1 MAHEKIVTYFDT
13 IASAR
18 QAMADLTKAGFAERD
33 MDLLGKEQ
41 LKAEGKD
48 RHTDGRSFWQ
58 RLFGSEV
65 EHEDAE
71 VYSRAIDNDGVVL
84 TLRTDANSADKALRI
99 IESYDKIP
107 DPSGARSA
115 ESVMNAKACN
125 NDRPAVSGA
134 QTATNMAD
142 QHEKLKLAEEELEVG
157 KRVYKSGTTRV
168 RRYMTEKQ
176 VDADV
181 TLREEHAKIARQ
193 SVNQAADPSDIDWSD
208 KVVEVTETDE
218 KPVVSKTARIVEEVS
233 VGKEGSERVEKV
245 SDTVRKQQ
253 VDVEHNEL
261 NDPARN
267 RNSNTT
273 NRQF

>member
-18 QAMADLTKAGFAERD
+18 QAMADLTKAGFSERD

-41 LKAEGKD
+41 LKAEGKH
-48 RHTDGRSFWQ
+48 HTDGRSFWQ
-58 RLFGSEV
+58 KLFGSAV
-65 EHEDAE
+65 VDEDAE
-71 VYSRAIDNDGVVL
+71 VYNRAIENDGVVL
-84 TLRTDANSADKALRI
+84 TLRTDDRSADKALRI
-99 IESYDKIP
+99 LESFDKTHP
-107 DPSGARSA
+107 EGARSA
-115 ESVMNAKACN
+115 ESLTNAQACDN
-125 NDRPAVSGA
+125 H
-134 QTATNMAD
+134 ATDMHGKEN
-142 QHEKLKLAEEELEVG
+142 KLKLAEEELEVG

-168 RRYMTEKQ
+168 RRYLTEKQ

-181 TLREEHAKIARQ
+181 TLREEHAKVARQ
-193 SVNQAADPSDIDWSD
+193 SLDQAADPSDVDWSD
-208 KVVEVTETDE
+208 KVVEVTETNE

-245 SDTVRKQQ
+245 SDTVRKQH
-253 VDVEHNEL
+253 VDVERNEL

-267 RNSNTT
+267 STRNTT